1 MHSWKRS
8 WTGCWPRPGSVPG
21 ARYSMHC
28 TGQNSGHLPHGQQRF
43 TSMNAT
49 SRGRFFFSPI
59 SSGASGTR
67 SSFRRRLMM
76 SMADGRGTFSAHQRL
91 PDRRIDAERA
101 EEPVAHHGRRALARC
116 GVLADLQAAARD
128 HVVAAGRAAGEHAL
142 QEIGGVHLAVDG
154 ADRAVETAYERADR
168 RRPFHLVQAEEE
180 VRHLCHHVG
189 VLHLAEHR
197 DDDLVV
203 ERGALDRLTEDAE
216 VLAGHARVL
225 DLREAALVGVW
236 VEEVARLDV
245 GGRRLAP

>member
-8 WTGCWPRPGSVPG
+8 WTGCWPRPGSGPG
-21 ARYSMHC
+21 ARYSMHS

-76 SMADGRGTFSAHQRL
+76 SMADATGASCPCDAAAATASAHQRL

-101 EEPVAHHGRRALARC
+101 EEPVAHHGRRALACR
-116 GVLADLQAAARD
+116 GVLADAQAAARD
-128 HVVAAGRAAGEHAL
+128 HVVAAGRAAAEHAL
-142 QEIGGVHLAVDG
+142 QEIAGVHLAVDG
-154 ADRAVETAYERADR
+154 ADGAVQAGPEDADC
-168 RRPFHLVQAEEE
+168 RRPLHLVQAEKE
-180 VRHLCHHVG
+180 VRHLRHHVG
-189 VLHLAEHR
+189 VLHLAEQR

-203 ERGALDRLTEDAE
+203 ERGTLDRLAEDAE

-225 DLREAALVGVW
+225 DLREPALVGVR
-236 VEEVARLDV
+236 VEE
-245 GGRRLAP
+245 